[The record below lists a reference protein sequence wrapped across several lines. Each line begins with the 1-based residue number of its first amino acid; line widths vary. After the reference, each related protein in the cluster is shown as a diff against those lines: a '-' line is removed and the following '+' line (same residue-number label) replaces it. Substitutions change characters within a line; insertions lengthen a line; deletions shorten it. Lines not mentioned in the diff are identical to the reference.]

1 LLIEKR
7 RITSDGRI
15 SEKVFYREVHNDI
28 EGADHEYIDCEDCG
42 RSHVFEKTN
51 KGIVLYKLG
60 G

>member
-1 LLIEKR
+1 MDVYRK
-7 RITSDGRI
+7 
-15 SEKVFYREVHNDI
+15 KFFYREVHNDI